1 MISTLSLHYFAKV
14 VEVGSIRTA
23 AERLHVAASAVG
35 RQIVVLE
42 EEVGAPLLERGRGR
56 AKLSLTSAGEIVLR
70 YIRKTE
76 SELNQVRTEIEAL
89 KGLRKGHIRLGVPE
103 TLVVSVLPNILV
115 AFNQRYPGLTYE
127 VQVHGS
133 PRLVDMV
140 GREELDL
147 AITFNPPPM
156 LNVKHLFERQLTTS
170 VLMASDHPLAGR
182 ATLKLSDC
190 ADYGLAMPDESI
202 SAKRDNDEMLA
213 KARIRPR
220 QFLVT
225 NSYELMRS
233 VAKKGLAI
241 TIVNAQLGEAP
252 AGPGYRYVPFKDP
265 RVKPQR
271 VTLCVFGASSPSPAV
286 AVFIEQLRLEFEKL
300 EFL

>member
-1 MISTLSLHYFAKV
+1 MHYFAKV

-35 RQIVVLE
+35 RQIVNLE

-56 AKLSLTSAGEIVLR
+56 SKLRLTSAGEIVLR
-70 YIRKTE
+70 YIRRTD
-76 SELNQVRTEIEAL
+76 SELNQVRSEIEAL
-89 KGLRKGHIRLGVPE
+89 KGLRKGHIRIGVPE
-103 TLVVSVLPNILV
+103 TLVSSVLPNILV
-115 AFNQRYPGLTYE
+115 TFNERYPGMTYE

-147 AITFNPPPM
+147 AVTFNPPPM
-156 LNVKHLFERQLTTS
+156 LNVKHLFERELTTS
-170 VLMASDHPLAGR
+170 VLVASDHPLAGR
-182 ATLKLSDC
+182 TSLKLSDC
-190 ADYGLAMPDESI
+190 AEYGLAMPDESI
-202 SAKRDNDEMLA
+202 SAKRDYDEMLA
-213 KARIRPR
+213 KARIHPR
-220 QFLVT
+220 RFLVT

-241 TIVNAQLGEAP
+241 AIVNAQLGEA
-252 AGPGYRYVPFKDP
+252 ADGPGYRYVPLKDR

-271 VTLCVFGASSPSPAV
+271 VTLCVFGAHSPSPAV
-286 AVFIEQLRLEFEKL
+286 AVLIEQLRLEFEKL